1 MSEFKEPAP
10 YDYEDGLRD
19 RCVND
24 PLWAA
29 DEIEWL
35 RERLGNVEQGFDIQ
49 VGMLSAALELM
60 NRKDEENE
68 QLRKDIHALTH
79 RPAPT
84 YYGYR

>member
-1 MSEFKEPAP
+1 MSEFNEPAP

-29 DEIEWL
+29 DEIEEL
-35 RERLGNVEQGFDIQ
+35 RSEIQRLRQ
-49 VGMLSAALELM
+49 
-60 NRKDEENE
+60 
-68 QLRKDIHALTH
+68 DIHALTH